1 MSLRLSAFLRTI
13 KSKDRLGKEKLER
26 VRIGCLWDGRWAKGR
41 ERGRGDE
48 VELIG
53 RTLCSD
59 GGGVDRLLPLI
70 TLNLRKSMEDTCVG
84 LRGVVSMMMSGEWRK
99 GEDG

>member
-13 KSKDRLGKEKLER
+13 KSEDRLEKER

-70 TLNLRKSMEDTCVG
+70 TLDLRKSM
-84 LRGVVSMMMSGEWRK
+84 
-99 GEDG
+99 